1 MHMILVKIAATI
13 VKHFIRQCG
22 PAILQFNTLA
32 DMLDLPATYNFPS
45 KIPGH
50 APLKHLH
57 HHPEQSSCQ
66 RGVPSALRGGIPDE
80 GVLRLN
86 LVELLRRC
94 QIVEDKREKANNSS
108 TGQRL

>member
-1 MHMILVKIAATI
+1 MHIILVKNAATAL
-13 VKHFIRQCG
+13 KRFIRKCY
-22 PAILQFNTLA
+22 PVMLQPDTLT

-45 KIPGH
+45 EIPGH

-86 LVELLRRC
+86 LVKLLPRC
-94 QIVEDKREKANNSS
+94 QIVADKREKANNTS
-108 TGQRL
+108 TGQRS

>member
-1 MHMILVKIAATI
+1 MHIILVKNATTI
-13 VKHFIRQCG
+13 VKHFNRQCG
-22 PAILQFNTLA
+22 PVVSQSNTLA
-32 DMLDLPATYNFPS
+32 DMLDLPATYDTTPKVPS
-45 KIPGH
+45 H

-86 LVELLRRC
+86 LVKLLPR
-94 QIVEDKREKANNSS
+94 
-108 TGQRL
+108 